1 MAWTADHVQ
10 QIEASPEDVGL
21 SSAGVARLQRH
32 IQAYVDAGKLPG
44 AISMVQRR
52 GKVVHFQTYGRRDLE
67 AGTPV
72 EPETLFR
79 IYSMTKPIVS
89 VGLMTLYEEGCFQL
103 DDPVAQYIPQFRGL
117 KVLAGGTGDAPQV
130 REPAREMTVADLL
143 RHTSGLVNQSDAV
156 LGDAYTRL
164 GLLTSSSSGTLAD
177 MVEKLGTLPLKC
189 DPGAQF
195 NYGIST
201 DVVGYLCEVLSGQR
215 LDDFLRACLL
225 GPLGMVDTG
234 FAVAYEDVKRF
245 AACYRPGT
253 AGEPLLV
260 VEDRPDTS
268 SRYTQPRTYLSG
280 AGGMVSTA
288 SDYMRFCKM
297 LANGGELDGQRI
309 LGPRTLA
316 FMALNHLPGGRDLAH
331 MSPASAGET
340 SRAGVGFGLGF
351 ACVLDP
357 AVLGG
362 LSIPGEYYWGGAAS
376 TAFWITPA
384 EDLAVVFMTQVRP
397 SSTYPIR
404 RELRALIY
412 GSIVD

>member
-1 MAWTADHVQ
+1 MKHEGGRGYGTDSGQRTADRSVAGRRRALFEGMVRLKRHV
-10 QIEASPEDVGL
+10 
-21 SSAGVARLQRH
+21 
-32 IQAYVDAGKLPG
+32 QAYVDAGKFPG

-52 GKVVHFQTYGRRDLE
+52 GKVVHFATYGLRDLE
-67 AGTPV
+67 AGAPV
-72 EPETLFR
+72 ERDTIFR

-89 VGLMTLYEEGCFQL
+89 VGLMTLYEEGRFQL

-117 KVLAGGTGDAPQV
+117 KVLAGGTVDTPQL
-130 REPAREMTVADLL
+130 RSPSREMTVADLL
-143 RHTSGLVNQSDAV
+143 RHTSGLVSQADAV

-164 GLLTSSSSGTLAD
+164 GLLTSASSGTL
-177 MVEKLGTLPLKC
+177 VEMIAKLGALPLKC

-215 LDDFLRACLL
+215 LDDFLRERLL

-234 FAVAYEDVKRF
+234 FAVLDEDIERF

-260 VEDRPDTS
+260 VEDRPDAS

-297 LANGGELDGQRI
+297 LANGGELDGQRV

-316 FMALNHLPGGRDLAH
+316 FMALNHLPGGL
-331 MSPASAGET
+331 
-340 SRAGVGFGLGF
+340 
-351 ACVLDP
+351 
-357 AVLGG
+357 
-362 LSIPGEYYWGGAAS
+362 
-376 TAFWITPA
+376 
-384 EDLAVVFMTQVRP
+384 
-397 SSTYPIR
+397 
-404 RELRALIY
+404 
-412 GSIVD
+412 

>member
-1 MAWTADHVQ
+1 MVQTARSVQ

-21 SSAGVARLQRH
+21 SSTGMARLQRH
-32 IQAYVDAGKLPG
+32 IQAYVDAGKFPG

-52 GKVVHFQTYGRRDLE
+52 GKVVHFQTYGLRDLE

-72 EPETLFR
+72 EPETIFR

-89 VGLMTLYEEGCFQL
+89 VGLMTLYEEGRVQL
-103 DDPVAQYIPQFRGL
+103 DDPVTQYIPQFRRL

-130 REPAREMTVADLL
+130 REPAREITVADLL
-143 RHTSGLVNQSDAV
+143 RHTSGLVSQSDTV

-164 GLLTSSSSGTLAD
+164 GLLTSASSGTLAE
-177 MVEKLGTLPLKC
+177 MIEKLATLPLKC

-215 LDDFLRACLL
+215 LDDFLRERIL

-234 FAVAYEDVKRF
+234 FVVADEDVERF
-245 AACYRPGT
+245 AACYRPGQ
-253 AGEPLLV
+253 AREPLLV
-260 VEDRPDTS
+260 VEDRPDAS

-288 SDYMRFCKM
+288 SDYMRFCTM
-297 LANGGELDGQRI
+297 LANGGTLDGRRV

-316 FMALNHLPGGRDLAH
+316 YMACNHLPEGRDLAH

-357 AVLGG
+357 TVLGG
-362 LSIPGEYYWGGAAS
+362 LSVPGEYYWGGAAS
-376 TAFWITPA
+376 TAFWITPT

-412 GSIVD
+412 GAIVD

>member
-1 MAWTADHVQ
+1 VQ
-10 QIEASPEDVGL
+10 QIEAAPEDVGL
-21 SSAGVARLQRH
+21 SSAGMARLHHH
-32 IQAYVDAGKLPG
+32 IQAYVDAGKFPG

-52 GKVVHFQTYGRRDLE
+52 GKVVHFQTYGLRDVE

-72 EPETLFR
+72 EPETIFR
-79 IYSMTKPIVS
+79 IYSMTKPLVS
-89 VGLMTLYEEGCFQL
+89 VALMTLYEEGRFQL
-103 DDPVAQYIPQFRGL
+103 DDPVSQHILQFRGL
-117 KVLAGGTGDAPQV
+117 QVLAGGTVDAPQV
-130 REPAREMTVADLL
+130 REPVREMTVADLL
-143 RHTSGLVNQSDAV
+143 RHTSGLASQSDAV
-156 LGDAYTRL
+156 LGAAYTRL
-164 GLLTSSSSGTLAD
+164 GLLTSASRGTLTE
-177 MVEKLGTLPLKC
+177 MIETLGTLPLKC

-215 LDDFLRACLL
+215 LDAFLRERLL
-225 GPLGMVDTG
+225 DPLGMVDTG
-234 FAVAYEDVKRF
+234 FAVADADVERF

-253 AGEPLLV
+253 TGEPLLV
-260 VEDRPDTS
+260 VEDRPDAS

-297 LANGGELDGQRI
+297 LANGGVLDGRRV

-316 FMALNHLPGGRDLAH
+316 YMACNHLPGGRDLAQ

-340 SRAGVGFGLGF
+340 SREGVGFGLGF
-351 ACVLDP
+351 ARVLDP
-357 AVLGG
+357 TVLGG
-362 LSIPGEYYWGGAAS
+362 LSVPGEYYWGGAAS

-404 RELRALIY
+404 RELRAIIY
-412 GSIVD
+412 GAIVD

>member
-1 MAWTADHVQ
+1 MVRTAGSVQ

-21 SSAGVARLQRH
+21 SAEGMVRLKRH
-32 IQAYVDAGKLPG
+32 VQAYVDAGKFPG

-52 GKVVHFQTYGRRDLE
+52 GKVVHFATYGRRDLE
-67 AGTPV
+67 AGAPV
-72 EPETLFR
+72 EHDTIFR

-89 VGLMTLYEEGCFQL
+89 VGLMTLYEEGRFQL

-117 KVLAGGTGDAPQV
+117 KVLAGGTVDAPQL
-130 REPAREMTVADLL
+130 RPPSREMTVADLL
-143 RHTSGLVNQSDAV
+143 RHTSGLVSQADAV

-164 GLLTSSSSGTLAD
+164 GLLTSASSGTLAE
-177 MVEKLGTLPLKC
+177 MIAKLGTLPLKC

-215 LDDFLRACLL
+215 LDDFLRERLL

-234 FAVAYEDVKRF
+234 FAVLDEDVERF

-253 AGEPLLV
+253 ADEPILV
-260 VEDRPDTS
+260 VEDRPDAS
-268 SRYTQPRTYLSG
+268 SRYTHPRTYLSG

-297 LANGGELDGQRI
+297 LANGGELDGQRV

-316 FMALNHLPGGRDLAH
+316 FMALNHLPGGRDLAQ

-340 SRAGVGFGLGF
+340 SREGVGFGLGF
-351 ACVLDP
+351 ARVLDP

-404 RELRALIY
+404 RELRAIIY

>member
-1 MAWTADHVQ
+1 MVRTASSVQ

-21 SSAGVARLQRH
+21 SAVGMARLTRH
-32 IQAYVDAGKLPG
+32 IQAYVDAGKFPG

-52 GKVVHFQTYGRRDLE
+52 GKVAHFATYGLRDLE
-67 AGTPV
+67 ARTPV
-72 EPETLFR
+72 EPETIFR

-89 VGLMTLYEEGCFQL
+89 VGLMTLYEEGRVQI
-103 DDPVAQYIPQFRGL
+103 DDPVAQYIPQFRDL
-117 KVLAGGTGDAPQV
+117 KVLAGGTVDAPQV
-130 REPAREMTVADLL
+130 RPPSREMTVADLL
-143 RHTSGLVNQSDAV
+143 RHTSGLVSRTDDV
-156 LGDAYTRL
+156 LGHAYTRL
-164 GLLTSSSSGTLAD
+164 GLLTSESSGTLAE
-177 MVEKLGTLPLKC
+177 MIGKLGTLPLKC
-189 DPGAQF
+189 DPGVQF

-215 LDDFLRACLL
+215 LDDFLRERLL
-225 GPLGMVDTG
+225 EPLGMVDTG
-234 FAVAYEDVKRF
+234 FAVPNEDLERF

-260 VEDRPDTS
+260 VEDRPAAS
-268 SRYTQPRTYLSG
+268 SRYAQPRTYLSG

-297 LANGGELDGQRI
+297 LASGGELDGQRI

-316 FMALNHLPGGRDLAH
+316 FMALNHLPGGRDLAQ

-351 ACVLDP
+351 ARVLD
-357 AVLGG
+357 ATVLGG
-362 LSIPGEYYWGGAAS
+362 LSVPGEYYWGGAAS

-404 RELRALIY
+404 RELRAIIY